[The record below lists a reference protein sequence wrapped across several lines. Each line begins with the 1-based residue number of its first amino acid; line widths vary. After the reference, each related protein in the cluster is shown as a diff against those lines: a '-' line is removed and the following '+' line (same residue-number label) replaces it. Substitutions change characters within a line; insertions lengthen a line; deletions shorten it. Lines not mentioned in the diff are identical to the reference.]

1 MVIYQPACFIH
12 QISPTEV
19 SSMTTHKMTR
29 LALFFVCCGFFLMQT
44 AAAAAAAKVAVI
56 TTAELKQ
63 KLDAREPLTLVDA
76 LSSIE
81 HKELAI
87 SGSINI
93 PSSKVTADNSLLPT
107 DKAGLLIFYCKGPKC
122 SKSMEAA
129 DKAIALGYTNVMVY
143 NEGLPE
149 WAKNRYPVTTQVD
162 YPKVDF
168 PRLTPQDVQAQAA
181 TAVLLDIRG
190 EEVKDVGRIKDAVSI
205 PLDDMEEKYGSLPK
219 DKKIIIFDHAGKQAA
234 ICGKFLSM
242 NGYADIAIMDGG
254 ILAWKRAGLPTE

>member
-1 MVIYQPACFIH
+1 
-12 QISPTEV
+12 
-19 SSMTTHKMTR
+19 MTARKTTR
-29 LALFFVCCGFFLMQT
+29 LVLFLICCGFFFLQ
-44 AAAAAAAKVAVI
+44 AAAASAAAKVAVI
-56 TTAELKQ
+56 STAELKQ

-87 SGSINI
+87 AGSINI
-93 PSSKVTADNSLLPT
+93 PSSKVTAGNPLLPA

-129 DKAIALGYTNVMVY
+129 DKAMALGYTNVMVY

-149 WAKNRYPVTTQVD
+149 WAKNRYPVTTQVE
-162 YPKVDF
+162 YPKVEF

-181 TAVLLDIRG
+181 NAVLLDIRG
-190 EEVKDVGRIKDAVSI
+190 DEVKDVGRIKGAVSI
-205 PLDDMEEKYGSLPK
+205 TLDDMEEKYTTLPK
-219 DKKIIIFDHAGKQAA
+219 DKKIIIIDHAGKQVG

-242 NGYADIAIMDGG
+242 QGYADIALLDGG
-254 ILAWKRAGLPTE
+254 VLAWKRAGLPTE